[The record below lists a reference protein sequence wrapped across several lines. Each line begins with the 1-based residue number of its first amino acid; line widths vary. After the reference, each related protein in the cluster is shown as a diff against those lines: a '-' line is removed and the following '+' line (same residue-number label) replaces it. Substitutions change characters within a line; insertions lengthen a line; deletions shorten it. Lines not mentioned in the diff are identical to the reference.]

1 MFRFEFVSSSLTL
14 SILLMMF
21 SFNYFS
27 ILLFLIFSIILST
40 IIFFLSFF
48 LSSKLDDA
56 EKLTAYEC
64 GFNPFSDSRSE
75 FDVKFYIVAILF
87 IIFDLEISFLFP
99 FSVCLNTISISGV
112 YFMLLFLIILTI
124 GFFYEWKKG
133 ALDWD

>member
-1 MFRFEFVSSSLTL
+1 MFL
-14 SILLMMF
+14 S
-21 SFNYFS
+21 NYFS
-27 ILLFLIFSIILST
+27 ILLFLVFSIVLST

-99 FSVCLNTISISGV
+99 FSVCLDTVSLAGF
-112 YFMLLFLIILTI
+112 YCMLIFLFALTV
-124 GFFYEWKKG
+124 GFLYE
-133 ALDWD
+133 

>member
-1 MFRFEFVSSSLTL
+1 LFRFEFVSSSLTL